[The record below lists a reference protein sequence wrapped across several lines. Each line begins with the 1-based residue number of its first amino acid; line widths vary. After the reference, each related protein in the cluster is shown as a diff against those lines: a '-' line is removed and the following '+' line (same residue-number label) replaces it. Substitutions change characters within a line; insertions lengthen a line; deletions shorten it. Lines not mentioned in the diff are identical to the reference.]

1 MELKQVKTDGGPDT
15 LTTVKDEPLD
25 ASSDY
30 LTDNNKQDPYSFWNQ
45 DSNSI
50 VDDSFNN
57 GSSTCT
63 TPVNSSPPKAV
74 SQTKTSSAA
83 WSSSGSDLNRTSP
96 TCSTNLSSVQISNQ
110 AFSPA
115 GSMQGQTSS
124 HLLTG
129 PPAAKSENHFSMG
142 TSNETSLTAP
152 QSHMPYGGP
161 TRVPVVAA
169 VANSL
174 VFTPSPVTQ
183 FLSTTSR
190 SETTQK
196 YTSQVTKNMS
206 PNMREPDSIDV
217 TQVNGISHG
226 IPQSMQYSPT
236 STTSPGGTSVTS
248 PQSKDIQIGNS
259 NMTMKEFINKII
271 EAGKCL
277 QLLNYRVRYLLLLV
291 LKIISVY
298 LLLYFSLWK

>member
-1 MELKQVKTDGGPDT
+1 MELKQVKTDGGPESFA
-15 LTTVKDEPLD
+15 TVKDEPLD

-30 LTDNNKQDPYSFWNQ
+30 LTDNNKPDPYSFWNQ

-57 GSSTCT
+57 GSSACT
-63 TPVNSSPPKAV
+63 TPVTPLPPKSV
-74 SQTKTSSAA
+74 PETNTTSAA
-83 WSSSGSDLNRTSP
+83 WSNNGSDLNRTSP
-96 TCSTNLSSVQISNQ
+96 SHSANLSPVQVSNQ
-110 AFSPA
+110 AFTSA
-115 GSMQGQTSS
+115 SSMQGQTSP

-129 PPAAKSENHFSMG
+129 TQTLNAGNHFSMG
-142 TSNETSLTAP
+142 SSNETSLSAP

-161 TRVPVVAA
+161 NRVPAVAA

-196 YTSQVTKNMS
+196 YTSRDTKNVS
-206 PNMREPDSIDV
+206 FNMREPDSIDV
-217 TQVNGISHG
+217 TQTNGISQG
-226 IPQSMQYSPT
+226 MPQSMQYSPT
-236 STTSPGGTSVTS
+236 STTSPGGTTLTS
-248 PQSKDIQIGNS
+248 SQSKEIQIGNS
-259 NMTMKEFINKII
+259 TITMKEFINKII

-277 QLLNYRVRYLLLLV
+277 QLLNYRVRYFL
-291 LKIISVY
+291 
-298 LLLYFSLWK
+298 